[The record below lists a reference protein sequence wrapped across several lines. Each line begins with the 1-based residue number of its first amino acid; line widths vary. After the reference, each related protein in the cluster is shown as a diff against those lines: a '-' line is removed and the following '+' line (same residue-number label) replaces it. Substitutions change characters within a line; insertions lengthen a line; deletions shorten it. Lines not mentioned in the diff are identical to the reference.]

1 MMFNTGLTHLD
12 SEASSHIGMVFGF
25 LQMSLE
31 DFLSKLVWKQIE
43 LGSIYVFVGI
53 RGNLSF
59 IYVSLKSRRDIW

>member
-1 MMFNTGLTHLD
+1 
-12 SEASSHIGMVFGF
+12 MVFGF

-53 RGNLSF
+53 RGNLF
-59 IYVSLKSRRDIW
+59 IISGSIKSRRDIW